1 MKKYN
6 NQSNVVGNIVK
17 EYRIKNNFPKAHLSR
32 KLQLLGIDLDVTEIK
47 RIEDNRQ
54 SLKDFELIGFIK
66 VLNIDLKTMT
76 DLLD

>member
-6 NQSNVVGNIVK
+6 NQSNVLGDIVK
-17 EYRIKNNFPKAHLSR
+17 EYRIKNNYSKAYLSR

-76 DLLD
+76 DLID

>member
-6 NQSNVVGNIVK
+6 NKSNVVGNVVK
-17 EYRIKNNFPKAHLSR
+17 QYRIKNNYSKAYLSR

-47 RIEDNRQ
+47 RIEDKKQ

-66 VLNIDLKTMT
+66 VLNIDLKTMV
-76 DLLD
+76 DLID

>member
-6 NQSNVVGNIVK
+6 NKSNVVGNIVK
-17 EYRIKNNFPKAHLSR
+17 EYRIKNNYSKAYLSR

-66 VLNIDLKTMT
+66 VLNIDLKTIT
-76 DLLD
+76 NLLD